1 MHVAAR
7 RGGEGA
13 VQNKT
18 DEELLEPKKQLDQC
32 FGLETKSL
40 LNIITSFN
48 PDIIEQD
55 IVTYL

>member
-7 RGGEGA
+7 RGGEGHNA
-13 VQNKT
+13 T
-18 DEELLEPKKQLDQC
+18 DEELLKPNKQLDQC
-32 FGLETKSL
+32 VGLETKCL
-40 LNIITSFN
+40 LNIVTSFN